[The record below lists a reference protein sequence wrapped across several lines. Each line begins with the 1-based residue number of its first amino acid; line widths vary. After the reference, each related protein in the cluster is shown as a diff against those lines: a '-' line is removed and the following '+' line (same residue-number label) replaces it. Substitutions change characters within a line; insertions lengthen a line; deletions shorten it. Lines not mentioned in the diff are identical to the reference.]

1 MSRAIPSEFCLGSDF
16 CCCKNCGD
24 KAPDYTPMCAAT
36 VSDLSMIIDRDDM
49 ADFLPPKKQ
58 PKVAEKENQH
68 TSEGSVKLRGK
79 ASLSLKKVKG
89 KKEAK
94 DRFGDTSCEEL
105 TNLSKGYVPQNTEKN
120 TQWAMRVFE
129 QWQEARCV
137 RGNPVPD
144 KLLQAPYYIG
154 ALSHWLSLFVS
165 EVRKADGSLYPPK
178 SNYQLLCGIL
188 RYMKQQDPFAPN
200 FLERK
205 DGRFRELHATCESV
219 FRQLRE
225 KGVGA
230 NPNKTASISKEEENM
245 LWDKRI
251 LGTSNLLML
260 QRAVF
265 FSVGKVFC
273 LRGGEEQRKLKPSQ
287 LIRKSNPD
295 RYVYVETGSKNRTG
309 DLKQLNVENKVVP
322 VYASP
327 ADGERCLV
335 YLLDFYLK
343 KLPPI
348 AFEKDILY
356 WQPKNQVPDDPAA
369 SWYNCQ
375 PVGKHKLNGMV
386 AAMFEEA
393 GGQER
398 KTNHSLRVAGA
409 TALYTGDVPEREI
422 QQRTGHRS
430 LEALRKYERTSEQ
443 QQQAISHMLVSPA
456 EQSYHDSLVP
466 AQSRPLS
473 KVHQSSVNPLPTI
486 RNSLKKQ
493 KSLYKVLTPSIKTPI

>member
-1 MSRAIPSEFCLGSDF
+1 MAIKLQITRQCVLL
-16 CCCKNCGD
+16 
-24 KAPDYTPMCAAT
+24 
-36 VSDLSMIIDRDDM
+36 VSDLSMMINRDDM

-58 PKVAEKENQH
+58 PNVAEKENQH
-68 TSEGSVKLRGK
+68 ASEGSVKLRGK

-94 DRFGDTSCEEL
+94 DCFGDTSCEEL

-120 TQWAMRVFE
+120 TQWAIRVFE

-144 KLLQAPYYIG
+144 KLLQAPYDIG

-178 SNYQLLCGIL
+178 SIYQLLCSIL

-200 FLERK
+200 FLQRK
-205 DGRFRELHATCESV
+205 DGRFRELHGTCESV

-230 NPNKTASISKEEENM
+230 NPISKEEENM
-245 LWDKRI
+245 LWDKKI
-251 LGTSNLLML
+251 LGTSNPLML
-260 QRAVF
+260 QRA
-265 FSVGKVFC
+265 VFC

-287 LIRKSNPD
+287 LIHKSNTD
-295 RYVYVETGSKNRTG
+295 RYSYVKAGSKNRTG
-309 DLKQLNVENKVVP
+309 GLKQLNVENKVVA

-335 YLLDFYLK
+335 SLLDFYPK
-343 KLPPI
+343 RLPPI

-356 WQPKNQVPDDPAA
+356 WQPKNQVPDDPGA
-369 SWYNCQ
+369 SWYNYQ

-398 KTNHSLRVAGA
+398 KNKPL
-409 TALYTGDVPEREI
+409 TASSWSYCILHWCSILEQILYSTE
-422 QQRTGHRS
+422 
-430 LEALRKYERTSEQ
+430 
-443 QQQAISHMLVSPA
+443 
-456 EQSYHDSLVP
+456 
-466 AQSRPLS
+466 
-473 KVHQSSVNPLPTI
+473 
-486 RNSLKKQ
+486 
-493 KSLYKVLTPSIKTPI
+493 